1 MMKLCA
7 SVFVLG
13 VGAVIAARGGVP
25 KQTTTHEM
33 VLDAIMTFRVDPL
46 SEDARQAGAVV
57 MRFVEQSHDV
67 VVKIS
72 PKTLPFLSNK
82 SLPEKYRAT
91 LLAAFVVGNVD
102 SQLLRHQKRDDSY
115 AGLLQL
121 IESYRQIQWKNPKL
135 RISEVEK
142 FIEMQNRGELKAYVS
157 S

>member
-13 VGAVIAARGGVP
+13 VGAVIAARGAAP
-25 KQTTTHEM
+25 KQTITHET
-33 VLDAIMTFRVDPL
+33 VLYAIMTFRVDPL

-72 PKTLPFLSNK
+72 SKTLPFLSNK
-82 SLPEKYRAT
+82 SLPEKCRAT

-121 IESYRQIQWKNPKL
+121 IESYRQMQWKNPRL
-135 RISEVEK
+135 RISEVET
-142 FIEMQNRGELKAYVS
+142 FIEMQNRGELRTYVS

>member
-1 MMKLCA
+1 VKLSA
-7 SVFVLG
+7 SIFVLG
-13 VGAVIAARGGVP
+13 VSAVIAALGAAP
-25 KQTTTHEM
+25 KQTITHET
-33 VLDAIMTFRVDPL
+33 VLNAIMTFRVDPL

-57 MRFVEQSHDV
+57 IRFVEQSHDV
-67 VVKIS
+67 IVKIS
-72 PKTLPFLSNK
+72 SKTLPFFSNK

-102 SQLLRHQKRDDSY
+102 SQLLRHQKKDDSY

-121 IESYRQIQWKNPKL
+121 IESYRQMQWQNPSL

>member
-1 MMKLCA
+1 MKLST

-13 VGAVIAARGGVP
+13 VGAVIAARGAAP
-25 KQTTTHEM
+25 KQTITHET
-33 VLDAIMTFRVDPL
+33 VLYAIMTFRVNPL

-72 PKTLPFLSNK
+72 SKTLPFLSNK

-102 SQLLRHQKRDDSY
+102 SQLLRHQKKDDSY

-121 IESYRQIQWKNPKL
+121 IESYHQMRWKNPKL

>member
-13 VGAVIAARGGVP
+13 VGAVIAARGAAP
-25 KQTTTHEM
+25 KQTITHET
-33 VLDAIMTFRVDPL
+33 VLYAIMTFRVDPL

-72 PKTLPFLSNK
+72 SKTLPFLSNK
-82 SLPEKYRAT
+82 SLPEKCRAT

-121 IESYRQIQWKNPKL
+121 IESYRQMQWKNPRL

-142 FIEMQNRGELKAYVS
+142 FIEMQNRGELKTYVS

>member
-1 MMKLCA
+1 MKLST

-13 VGAVIAARGGVP
+13 VGAVIAARGAAP
-25 KQTTTHEM
+25 KQTITHET
-33 VLDAIMTFRVDPL
+33 VLYAIMTFRVDPL

-72 PKTLPFLSNK
+72 SKTLPFLSNK

-102 SQLLRHQKRDDSY
+102 SQLLRHQKKDDWY

-121 IESYRQIQWKNPKL
+121 IESYHQMRWKNPKL

-142 FIEMQNRGELKAYVS
+142 FIEMQNRGELKAYGS

>member
-1 MMKLCA
+1 MKLST

-13 VGAVIAARGGVP
+13 VGAVFAARGAAP
-25 KQTTTHEM
+25 KQTITHET
-33 VLDAIMTFRVDPL
+33 VLYAIMTFRVDPL

-72 PKTLPFLSNK
+72 SKTLPFLSNK

-102 SQLLRHQKRDDSY
+102 SQLLRHQKKDDSY

-121 IESYRQIQWKNPKL
+121 IESYHQMRWKNPKL

-142 FIEMQNRGELKAYVS
+142 FIEMQNRGELKAYGS

>member
-13 VGAVIAARGGVP
+13 VGAVIAARGAAP
-25 KQTTTHEM
+25 KQTITHET
-33 VLDAIMTFRVDPL
+33 VLYAIMTFRVDPL

-72 PKTLPFLSNK
+72 SKTLPFLSNK
-82 SLPEKYRAT
+82 SLPEKCRAT

-121 IESYRQIQWKNPKL
+121 IESYRQMQWKNPRL

-142 FIEMQNRGELKAYVS
+142 FIEMQNRGELRTYVS

>member
-1 MMKLCA
+1 MKLST

-13 VGAVIAARGGVP
+13 VGAVIAARGAAP
-25 KQTTTHEM
+25 KQTITHET
-33 VLDAIMTFRVDPL
+33 VLYAIMTFRVDPL

-72 PKTLPFLSNK
+72 SKTLPFLSNK

-102 SQLLRHQKRDDSY
+102 SQLLRHQKKDDSY

-121 IESYRQIQWKNPKL
+121 IESYHQMRWKNPKL

-142 FIEMQNRGELKAYVS
+142 FIEMQNRGELKAYGS

>member
-1 MMKLCA
+1 MKLST

-13 VGAVIAARGGVP
+13 VGAVIAARGAAP
-25 KQTTTHEM
+25 KQTITHET
-33 VLDAIMTFRVDPL
+33 VLYAIMTFRVDPL

-72 PKTLPFLSNK
+72 SKTLPFLSNK

-102 SQLLRHQKRDDSY
+102 SQLLRHQKKDDSY

-121 IESYRQIQWKNPKL
+121 IESYHQMRWKNPKL

>member
-13 VGAVIAARGGVP
+13 VGAVIAARGAAP
-25 KQTTTHEM
+25 KQTITHET
-33 VLDAIMTFRVDPL
+33 VLYAIMTFRVDPL

-72 PKTLPFLSNK
+72 SKTLPFLSNK

-121 IESYRQIQWKNPKL
+121 IESYRQMQWKNPRL

-142 FIEMQNRGELKAYVS
+142 FIEMQNRGELKTYVS

>member
-1 MMKLCA
+1 MKLST

-13 VGAVIAARGGVP
+13 VGAVIAARGAAP
-25 KQTTTHEM
+25 TQTITHET
-33 VLDAIMTFRVDPL
+33 VLYAIMTFRVDPL

-72 PKTLPFLSNK
+72 SKTLPFLSNK

-102 SQLLRHQKRDDSY
+102 SQLLRHQKKDDSY

-121 IESYRQIQWKNPKL
+121 IESYHQMRWKNPKL

-142 FIEMQNRGELKAYVS
+142 FIEMQNRGELKAYGS